1 MNSKDHFFGTRV
13 ATALASAA
21 RSAAAVQTGAAI
33 DVSNAK
39 SIALIHEVTAFTA
52 GTAGIQDVQ
61 FADDSS
67 FTVNVSTYTSDDLL
81 LKNDRSSSTSAIEQ
95 TVLGATGRRKLSLQN
110 LAVNSQKWMRVRGVT
125 VGESVGLTN
134 NIIALIEEKTA
145 PVVQA

>member
-21 RSAAAVQTGAAI
+21 RSSAAVQTGVAI
-33 DVSNAK
+33 DISNAK
-39 SIALIHEVTAFTA
+39 SISLVHEVTAFTA

-67 FTVNVSTYTSDDLL
+67 FSVNVSTYTTDDLL
-81 LKNDRSSSTSAIEQ
+81 LKNDRSSSTSAIAQ
-95 TVLGATGRRKLSLQN
+95 TVLGAVGRRKLSFQN
-110 LAVNSQKWMRVRGVT
+110 LAINSQQFMRVRGVT
-125 VGESVGLTN
+125 VGGSVGLTN
-134 NIIALIEEKTA
+134 SIIALMEEKIA